1 MSVCPTEPTVTASMS
16 LVQFKLIYPWGSG
29 SVAISIEDGI
39 PKPLLKSS
47 QGLYEVD
54 CLLARNRKYNYQI
67 FLDDEPQQIEAMDTS
82 SSNLTRKSDERPKE
96 LKSLYLVDM
105 DALDQPDLLGPVS
118 KEDEHDDPP
127 DLAQSDSETVTSE
140 TDTPLTPTR
149 DCTFEG
155 RMELQANLSASQDL
169 KENSYD
175 NPQIGPNNLHD
186 TNTILVQTARDA
198 TEIEPVPL
206 PINQKNVL
214 ETYMPDEEDSDI
226 QPLPTSTNE
235 TTSPESA
242 AAEHETEDELED
254 RCIVDDMTEELR
266 ENERNAIW
274 NQKTS
279 SSSKEIPTQIQII
292 SKMTPAELLQLESM
306 FASFI
311 MMVIFQAVS
320 SVFSFAKASLD

>member
-1 MSVCPTEPTVTASMS
+1 MS
-16 LVQFKLIYPWGSG
+16 LVQFKLIYPSGSG
-29 SVAISIEDGI
+29 SVSISIEDGV

-67 FLDDEPQQIEAMDTS
+67 FLDDEPQQIQAMDTS
-82 SSNLTRKSDERPKE
+82 LSNLTRKSDERPKE
-96 LKSLYLVDM
+96 SKSLYLVNM
-105 DALDQPDLLGPVS
+105 DAQDQPDLLEPVS
-118 KEDEHDDPP
+118 KEDEYDHPP

-149 DCTFEG
+149 DCTFG
-155 RMELQANLSASQDL
+155 SRMELQANLSASQDL
-169 KENSYD
+169 KENDYD
-175 NPQIGPNNLHD
+175 NPQISPNNLHD
-186 TNTILVQTARDA
+186 TDTVLVQTGRHA

-206 PINQKNVL
+206 PVNHQKNVL
-214 ETYMPDEEDSDI
+214 ETYMSDEEDSDV

-235 TTSPESA
+235 ITFPESA
-242 AAEHETEDELED
+242 AAEHETDDELED
-254 RCIVDDMTEELR
+254 RCIVDDMIEELR
-266 ENERNAIW
+266 GKEKNAIW
-274 NQKTS
+274 NQKAS
-279 SSSKEIPTQIQII
+279 STSKEIPTQTQSI

-311 MMVIFQAVS
+311 MLVIFQAVS